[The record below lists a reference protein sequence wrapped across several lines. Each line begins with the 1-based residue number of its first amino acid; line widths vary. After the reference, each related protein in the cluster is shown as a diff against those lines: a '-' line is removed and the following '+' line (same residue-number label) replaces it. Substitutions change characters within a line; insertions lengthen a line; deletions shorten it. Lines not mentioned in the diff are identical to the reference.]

1 MLLNVF
7 RDIAIKETLEMNIDS
22 EDVNEAMLVR
32 ERDSETISI

>member
-7 RDIAIKETLEMNIDS
+7 RDTAIKETLEMNFDS
-22 EDVNEAMLVR
+22 EDVNEVMLVR

>member
-7 RDIAIKETLEMNIDS
+7 RDTAIKETLEMNIDS
-22 EDVNEAMLVR
+22 EDVNEVMLVR